1 MKPTILPLALM
12 LFSGSIVF
20 AQKDATNTID
30 STAINPNKKVE
41 KTASANTTKAN
52 FKAFGNNFI
61 DAFLDRRHVKRDTS
75 SGDPFSQYD
84 LTWMN
89 GNDRRHSNL
98 LESKYIT
105 GIFLADV
112 NYTASLAH
120 PIDNTVVGST
130 ALGRNNEVEITV
142 CALGAELHADNV
154 RGKLLLQLGMNSTV
168 VPRNDG
174 SVLRGQYQLA
184 NVYRYL
190 SEAYGGYHFNA
201 LHGINLDAG
210 IFMSYVGLF
219 SFYAAE
225 NWSQQP
231 SYTSDNTPWFFNGV
245 RLQIFPTS
253 NLKEEI
259 WIINGWQSYGKFNN
273 MPGIGSQTSWSP
285 RENIHL
291 ISNNYIGTDVQD
303 QPKCYRFH
311 SDNSILVRYY
321 NKTTKRGISKAA
333 FCVTADLGFQKGGPD
348 GGFGLMSSLPQSNFL
363 SGMAYNRIW
372 FDHDHFAWNIGGGIM
387 HNPGRYLVL
396 APTGDA
402 DPNLNPATGTTI
414 GTHPYNMN
422 PGSPFDAWDCSTNV
436 DWMPNEMITFRIE
449 YVHRQ
454 AAEDYFAGHGG
465 VTSPDGYQGPPL
477 TPGWTPDLVK
487 SENRF
492 IVAMMVRF

>member
-1 MKPTILPLALM
+1 MKRKILPLALM
-12 LFSGSIVF
+12 LLTGTVIF

-30 STAINPNKKVE
+30 STTINPNKKVE
-41 KTASANTTKAN
+41 KTASANSAKAN
-52 FKAFGNNFI
+52 LKTFGNNFI
-61 DAFLDRRHVKRDTS
+61 DAFLNKRRVKRDTS
-75 SGDPFSQYD
+75 TTDPFSQFD

-89 GNDRRHSNL
+89 GNDRRHSSL
-98 LESKYIT
+98 LDSKYIT
-105 GIFLADV
+105 GIFMCDV

-130 ALGRNNEVEITV
+130 ALGRNDEVEVTL

-174 SVLRGQYQLA
+174 SVLRGQYNLA
-184 NVYRYL
+184 NVYRYV

-201 LHGINLDAG
+201 MHGINLDAG

-225 NWSQQP
+225 NWAEQP

-245 RLQIFPTS
+245 RLQLFPTS

-259 WIINGWQSYGKFNN
+259 WIINGWQSYAKFNN

-285 RENIHL
+285 NERLHF
-291 ISNNYIGTDVQD
+291 ISNNYVGTDVQD
-303 QPKCYRFH
+303 QPNCYRFH
-311 SDNSILVRYY
+311 TDNSVLYRYY
-321 NKTTKRGISKAA
+321 NKVSNRGLSKAA
-333 FCVTADLGFQKGGPD
+333 FSVTADLGFQKGGPD
-348 GGFGLMSSLPQSNFL
+348 GGFGLLSSLPQSNFL
-363 SGMAYNRIW
+363 SCMAYHRMW
-372 FDHDHFAWNIGGGIM
+372 FDHDHFAWTFGGGYM

-396 APTGDA
+396 APTGQA
-402 DPNLNPATGTTI
+402 DPNTNPATGTTI
-414 GTHPYNMN
+414 GQFPYNMN
-422 PGSPFDAWDCSTNV
+422 PGTPFDAWDCSTTV
-436 DWMPNEMITFRIE
+436 DWMPNDFITFRVE
-449 YVHRQ
+449 FVHRQ
-454 AAEDYFAGHGG
+454 AQEDYFAGHGG
-465 VTSPDGYQGPPL
+465 VTSPDGYNGTAL

-492 IVAMMVRF
+492 IVAMLVRL